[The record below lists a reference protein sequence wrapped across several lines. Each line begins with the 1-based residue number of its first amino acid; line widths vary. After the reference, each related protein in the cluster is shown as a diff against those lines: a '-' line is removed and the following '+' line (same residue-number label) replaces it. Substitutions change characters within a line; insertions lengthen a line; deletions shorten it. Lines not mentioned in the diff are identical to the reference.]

1 MCVASMCVYVCSR
14 VCVCTCVWRSEVDV
28 TYLLPSLAILRQ
40 GLLLNLELD
49 GLAGLVSQFVWG
61 MLCLLC
67 PNAGITGLP
76 CPRSIY
82 VGLGDLDVISQQTL
96 YPRSLLLALPF
107 SYFNCHSETPR
118 LWNLQGQTVR
128 TMRPDV
134 SPISETEA
142 EVCA

>member
-1 MCVASMCVYVCSR
+1 MCVYVCSH

-40 GLLLNLELD
+40 GLLLNLELGD
-49 GLAGLVSQFVWG
+49 LAGLVSQLAWG
-61 MLCLLC
+61 ISVSSAPMLGSQDCRAPQYLC
-67 PNAGITGLP
+67 GSWGSGLMIAQ
-76 CPRSIY
+76 R
-82 VGLGDLDVISQQTL
+82 TL

-107 SYFNCHSETPR
+107 SYFNCHSETQR

-128 TMRPDV
+128 TMRPVV
-134 SPISETEA
+134 SPVSETEA

>member
-1 MCVASMCVYVCSR
+1 MCVASMCVYVCSH

-40 GLLLNLELD
+40 GLLLELD
-49 GLAGLVSQFVWG
+49 GLAGLVSQLVWG

-76 CPRSIY
+76 CPCSIY

-96 YPRSLLLALPF
+96 YLRAAFSWPFPSLILIVTLRLRA
-107 SYFNCHSETPR
+107 CETYKAR
-118 LWNLQGQTVR
+118 L
-128 TMRPDV
+128 
-134 SPISETEA
+134 
-142 EVCA
+142 